1 MDEPTHVTAV
11 GAAPALEAGPARSRS
26 RDRSRARD
34 RNRSRG
40 ISPARGEPPA
50 SGGSPARGEAP
61 AGHQARGE
69 FPRGGTRERIQ
80 AIALELF
87 AEQGYEKTSLREIA
101 ERLGVTKAALYYH
114 FKSKEDIVRSFVEDY
129 RAELEQVIVWGA
141 SQPPTPETRAE
152 ILARYTDIVS
162 GQLAVI
168 RFMEQNQAAM
178 HTLMSDSSAR
188 KKLFRDQFM
197 SLSDLITPPGS
208 ALADRIRA
216 AMAVVSIG
224 MASMLF
230 QREAASPEELHDAV
244 LKVACDLADAK
255 TP

>member
-1 MDEPTHVTAV
+1 MDEPTRVTAP
-11 GAAPALEAGPARSRS
+11 GATPALEVAPARGRS

-40 ISPARGEPPA
+40 ISPARG
-50 SGGSPARGEAP
+50 GSPARGEAP
-61 AGHQARGE
+61 AGHRAGGE

-129 RAELEQVIVWGA
+129 RAELEHVIAWGA
-141 SQPPTPETRAE
+141 SQPRTPQTRAE
-152 ILARYTDIVS
+152 ILRRYADIV
-162 GQLAVI
+162 GEQLAVI

-178 HTLMSDSSAR
+178 HTLMSDSGAR
-188 KKLFRDQFM
+188 KKMFRDQFM
-197 SLSDLITPPGS
+197 SLTDLITPPGA

-216 AMAVVSIG
+216 AMAVVSVG
-224 MASMLF
+224 MASLLF
-230 QREAASPEELHDAV
+230 QREAASPGN
-244 LKVACDLADAK
+244 C
-255 TP
+255 TTRC

>member
-1 MDEPTHVTAV
+1 MNEPTRATTL
-11 GAAPALEAGPARSRS
+11 GAAPALEVPSAPARSR
-26 RDRSRARD
+26 ART

-40 ISPARGEPPA
+40 ASPARGE
-50 SGGSPARGEAP
+50 SPVR
-61 AGHQARGE
+61 HRARGE

-129 RAELEQVIVWGA
+129 RAELEQVIAWGA
-141 SQPPTPETRAE
+141 SQPRTPETRAE
-152 ILARYTDIVS
+152 ILRRYAGIV
-162 GQLAVI
+162 GEQLAVI

-178 HTLMSDSSAR
+178 HTLMSDSGAR
-188 KKLFRDQFM
+188 KKMFRDQFM
-197 SLSDLITPPGS
+197 SLCDLLAPPGAPLTDRVS
-208 ALADRIRA
+208 AVA
-216 AMAVVSIG
+216 AVITIG
-224 MASMLF
+224 MSPMIL

-244 LKVACDLADAK
+244 LGVARELADAEL
-255 TP
+255 P